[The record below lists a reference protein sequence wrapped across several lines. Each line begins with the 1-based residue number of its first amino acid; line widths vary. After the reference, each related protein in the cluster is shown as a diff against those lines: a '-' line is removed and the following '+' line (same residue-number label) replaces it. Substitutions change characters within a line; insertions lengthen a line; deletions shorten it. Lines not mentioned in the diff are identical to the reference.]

1 MARSG
6 VRTLRVGAVA
16 VLLFCGL
23 VAGIVPGPA
32 AADVTAVRGSAYGYF
47 ADNISIFGGA
57 QPDTGPVP
65 TVALPA
71 GGSASPVTGSA
82 ATGLVKYGPA
92 TIFSSGAI
100 TLSTQGTTGPSGSV
114 TTSANLANVN
124 SSGQE
129 VFTASALSSTCTA
142 SESGRSGST
151 SITGGRLIV
160 SEGADLD
167 SDADDTVI
175 DIPASPA
182 PNTAREGK
190 IETVGD
196 TFRYVFNEQVV
207 GADGSI
213 TVNAAHL
220 YLIGPTALG
229 DVIIGQSIC
238 GVTAVAATT
247 TTTAGGATTT
257 TAQGATT
264 TTAAAATTTTAPAAT
279 TTTAAGATTTT
290 AAGATTTTTTAAGA
304 TTTSTA
310 AASGGS
316 ASGGG
321 FGFFVSVSLF
331 GGPAASKGPDPSVTL
346 PDGGSTSP
354 VTRSA
359 PSGIAQFGPA
369 TLYTSD
375 ELTVSTQG
383 TPGGTVTSS
392 AKATNINKSTVH
404 ASQTGSESFT
414 ADTVSSTCSSSGT
427 SQSGSSSLA
436 AAKLVTSVGTDFD
449 SEADDVV
456 VTIPAD
462 PAPNTSYTG
471 KIENVG
477 DEFRIVFNEQQRG
490 DGSITVNAV
499 HMYLLGPIAKGELI
513 IAQSR
518 CGTSATGGGGGG
530 TASVAGGTVASTGT
544 HAARTAAV
552 ALLLVAVGG
561 HVRFGWPGLRW
572 AGPETGPEAAR
583 RRAMPWGRRRSLSG
597 GYRGRSSAR

>member
-6 VRTLRVGAVA
+6 FRTLRAGAVA
-16 VLLFCGL
+16 ALLFCGL
-23 VAGIVPGPA
+23 LVGIVPGPA
-32 AADVTAVRGSAYGYF
+32 SADVTAVQGSAYGYF

-71 GGSASPVTGSA
+71 GGSANPVTGSA

-114 TTSANLANVN
+114 TTSASLANVN

-151 SITGGRLIV
+151 TITGGRLIV

-175 DIPASPA
+175 DLPANPA

-207 GADGSI
+207 GADGSL

-229 DVIIGQSIC
+229 DVIIGQSMC

-247 TTTAGGATTT
+247 TTTVAAATTT
-257 TAQGATT
+257 TAPG
-264 TTAAAATTTTAPAAT
+264 ATTTTAPAAT
-279 TTTAAGATTTT
+279 TTTAAGATTTS
-290 AAGATTTTTTAAGA
+290 TTAAGA
-304 TTTSTA
+304 TTTSTTA
-310 AASGGS
+310 AGATTTSTTAASGGS

-321 FGFFVSVSLF
+321 YGFFVSVSLF
-331 GGPAASKGPDPSVTL
+331 GGPAASKGPDPTVTL
-346 PDGGSTSP
+346 PDGGSVSP
-354 VTRSA
+354 VTRSS

-375 ELTVSTQG
+375 ELTVSTEG
-383 TPGGTVTSS
+383 TPGGTVASS
-392 AKATNINKSTVH
+392 SKATNINKSTVH

-427 SQSGSSSLA
+427 SQSGSSRLV
-436 AAKLVTSVGTDFD
+436 AAKLVTSVGTNFD
-449 SEADDVV
+449 SDTDDVV
-456 VTIPAD
+456 VPIPAD
-462 PAPNTSYTG
+462 PAPNTTYTG

-499 HMYLLGPIAKGELI
+499 HMYLLGPIAKGELVI
-513 IAQSR
+513 GQSR
-518 CGTSATGGGGGG
+518 CGTSATGGAAGAG
-530 TASVAGGTVASTGT
+530 TAAAAGGSVASTGT
-544 HAARTAAV
+544 HAARMVAA
-552 ALLLVAVGG
+552 ALLLVALGG
-561 HVRFGWPGLRW
+561 HVRFGLALRW
-572 AGPETGPEAAR
+572 AGPETGPEGAR
-583 RRAMPWGRRRSLSG
+583 RRRMPWSRRPLSG
-597 GYRGRSSAR
+597 GSRGRSSGR

>member
-6 VRTLRVGAVA
+6 VRTLRAGAVA
-16 VLLFCGL
+16 ALLFCGL
-23 VAGIVPGPA
+23 LVGIVPGPA
-32 AADVTAVRGSAYGYF
+32 AADVTAVNGSAYGYF

-71 GGSASPVTGSA
+71 GGSANPVTGSA

-114 TTSANLANVN
+114 TTSASLANVN

-151 SITGGRLIV
+151 TITGGRLIV

-207 GADGSI
+207 GADGSL

-247 TTTAGGATTT
+247 TTTAAGATTT
-257 TAQGATT
+257 TTAAGAT
-264 TTAAAATTTTAPAAT
+264 TTTTAPAAT

-290 AAGATTTTTTAAGA
+290 AAEATTTTTAGGA
-304 TTTSTA
+304 TTTSTT

-321 FGFFVSVSLF
+321 YGFFVSVSLF
-331 GGPAASKGPDPSVTL
+331 GGPAASKGPDPTVTL
-346 PDGGSTSP
+346 PDGGSASP
-354 VTRSA
+354 VTRSS

-392 AKATNINKSTVH
+392 SKATNINKSTVH
-404 ASQTGSESFT
+404 ATQTGSESFT

-427 SQSGSSSLA
+427 SQSGSSSLV
-436 AAKLVTSVGTDFD
+436 AAKLVTSVGTNFD
-449 SEADDVV
+449 SAADDVV
-456 VTIPAD
+456 VPIPAD

-513 IAQSR
+513 IGQSR
-518 CGTSATGGGGGG
+518 CGTSATGGGAGGA
-530 TASVAGGTVASTGT
+530 TASAAGGSVASTGT
-544 HAARTAAV
+544 HAARIVAV
-552 ALLLVAVGG
+552 ALVLVALGC
-561 HVRFGWPGLRW
+561 HVRFGWALRW
-572 AGPETGPEAAR
+572 AGPETGPEGTR
-583 RRAMPWGRRRSLSG
+583 RRRMPWSRRPLSG
-597 GYRGRSSAR
+597 GSRGRSSGR

>member
-6 VRTLRVGAVA
+6 VRTLRAGAVA
-16 VLLFCGL
+16 ALLFCGL
-23 VAGIVPGPA
+23 LAWIGPGPA
-32 AADVTAVRGSAYGYF
+32 AADVTAVQGSAYGYF

-82 ATGLVKYGPA
+82 ANGSVKYGPA
-92 TIFSSGAI
+92 TIFSSGTI
-100 TLSTQGTTGPSGSV
+100 NLSTQGTTGASGSV
-114 TTSANLANVN
+114 TTSANVANVN

-151 SITGGRLIV
+151 TITGGKLIV

-175 DIPASPA
+175 DLPASPA

-196 TFRYVFNEQVV
+196 TFRYVFNEQIM
-207 GADGSI
+207 GSDGSI

-229 DVIIGQSIC
+229 DVIIGQSVC

-247 TTTAGGATTT
+247 TTTAAGATTT
-257 TAQGATT
+257 TAP
-264 TTAAAATTTTAPAAT
+264 AATTTTAPAAT

-290 AAGATTTTTTAAGA
+290 AAGATTTTTTAGA
-304 TTTSTA
+304 TTTSTTA
-310 AASGGS
+310 APGGS

-321 FGFFVSVSLF
+321 YGFFVSVSLF
-331 GGPAASKGPDPSVTL
+331 GGPAASKGPDPTVTL
-346 PDGGSTSP
+346 PDGVSATP
-354 VTRSA
+354 VTRSS

-404 ASQTGSESFT
+404 AAQTGSESFT

-427 SQSGSSSLA
+427 TQTGSSSLV
-436 AAKLVTSVGTDFD
+436 AAKLVTSVGTNFD

-456 VTIPAD
+456 VPIPAD
-462 PAPNTSYTG
+462 PAPNTTYTG

-490 DGSITVNAV
+490 DGAITVNAV

-513 IAQSR
+513 IGQSR
-518 CGTSATGGGGGG
+518 CGTSATGGAGGG
-530 TASVAGGTVASTGT
+530 TASAAGGNVASTGT
-544 HAARTAAV
+544 HAARMVAV
-552 ALLLVAVGG
+552 ALVLVAIGG
-561 HVRFGWPGLRW
+561 HVRFGWPGVRW
-572 AGPETGPEAAR
+572 AGPETGPEGTR
-583 RRAMPWGRRRSLSG
+583 RRTMPWSRRRPLSG
-597 GYRGRSSAR
+597 GSRGRSSGR